1 MATVPAD
8 LVEFLESG
16 VSILVGT
23 RDPGGRPEVARGV
36 GASLA
41 PGRDAMTLYL
51 QQVWGARAL
60 ANLRASRELAV
71 TFSRPLDNLSVQLK
85 GPCVRFLEP
94 EEADRAVVE
103 RYHVSYSEQLLMV
116 GLPRTLTG
124 RIQVWPAAGVTFEIR
139 DLFSQTPGP
148 GAGGRLERGPAR

>member
-1 MATVPAD
+1 MSGGRGRVLGGPDLPGRARKPVVWRSMATVPAD

-23 RDPGGRPEVARGV
+23 RDAEGRPEVARGV

-60 ANLRASRELAV
+60 ANLRATRELAV

-85 GPCVRFLEP
+85 GPCTRWLCK
-94 EEADRAVVE
+94 RSL
-103 RYHVSYSEQLLMV
+103 Y
-116 GLPRTLTG
+116 TG
-124 RIQVWPAAGVTFEIR
+124 ITAF
-139 DLFSQTPGP
+139 PGIKP
-148 GAGGRLERGPAR
+148 